1 MGPRGQDGAR
11 EAVAKGV
18 PPGGRH
24 HPLHTLQ
31 GGGLTHLPRSISSSR
46 AQGLLSHSFS
56 KWQFPRQLSCPCFT
70 SEWALGEGCGLV
82 GRTAQLR
89 ENREL
94 GRKWVR
100 STDKAGTPHTFHCP
114 HPLHGRPLPT
124 SPGIR
129 LCVGDLSSGYG
140 GRSSGRD
147 SPRAVCAPPPEAICR
162 RDDGSEVAEWP
173 AGTPTAGGRAGPG
186 ASKAILDRLTAA
198 ASSLGGSGSYRGWA
212 HPERQPA
219 GHLCPLTSILAG
231 RTGEA
236 VSATARLR
244 TRTLCPRA
252 LPDKSLHA
260 PYSYWMAG
268 GPGASGSHVWWS

>member
-1 MGPRGQDGAR
+1 MDILEWSCEEYTACRKRAPPVPTSEVTREDGPQRAGWGAGGSGRGSPSRRD
-11 EAVAKGV
+11 
-18 PPGGRH
+18 
-24 HPLHTLQ
+24 PLHTLQ

-56 KWQFPRQLSCPCFT
+56 KCQFPRQLSCPCFT
-70 SEWALGEGCGLV
+70 REWALGEGCGLV
-82 GRTAQLR
+82 GRTAELQ

-147 SPRAVCAPPPEAICR
+147 SPREVCAPPPETICR

-186 ASKAILDRLTAA
+186 ASKAILDWAA
-198 ASSLGGSGSYRGWA
+198 
-212 HPERQPA
+212 
-219 GHLCPLTSILAG
+219 
-231 RTGEA
+231 
-236 VSATARLR
+236 
-244 TRTLCPRA
+244 
-252 LPDKSLHA
+252 
-260 PYSYWMAG
+260 
-268 GPGASGSHVWWS
+268 